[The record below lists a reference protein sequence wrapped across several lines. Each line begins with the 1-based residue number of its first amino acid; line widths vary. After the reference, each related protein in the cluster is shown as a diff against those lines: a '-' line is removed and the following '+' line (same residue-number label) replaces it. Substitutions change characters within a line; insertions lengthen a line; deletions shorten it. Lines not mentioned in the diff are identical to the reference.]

1 MRTAITCRHPLARMT
16 LSLLLL
22 MLLGCLSACKMPFGG
37 SQRPTPAP
45 VQSLRPEACVV
56 LALPASGQYAP
67 IGTKVRQGA
76 SIAQKEMAA
85 NGVNVRLEIINTEAP
100 DWLQKLNAL
109 PASCAVVGGPL
120 QASNYAQ
127 ARKAGVTDKRA
138 FFTFLPA
145 LEQGDEGVHAWRFFP
160 GPQDQIDALVGFA
173 ADSLGIRS
181 YGAFYP
187 TDAYGA
193 RMTGLLE
200 QSLYKR
206 NMPLQKASY
215 NPSDP
220 TSWSSAAAPLINAQT
235 PEGSRTP
242 VPQTAFEALFVP
254 DSWKSMEML
263 TTSLLYNGEDR
274 LVLLGTTLWEQGLY
288 GKMVTTPE
296 KFALA
301 VFPGAW
307 NPSHAPRALQS
318 QGSDFWTAL
327 GYDFA
332 RFSVS
337 LGLDARL
344 TAPEITARAQRASH
358 MVWGMAPIAWDSAG
372 VAHQK
377 LFIFSVSP
385 TGMVPV
391 NLDEFRQTRS
401 NILQQS
407 ALRMQGLPPVDAQG
421 NPLTPGDEQQ
431 PTLQPI
437 GTTPK
442 PSYKLSLP
450 SRL

>member
-1 MRTAITCRHPLARMT
+1 MT
-16 LSLLLL
+16 LGLLLL

-37 SQRPTPAP
+37 SQRPAPAP
-45 VQSLRPEACVV
+45 AQSPKPEACVV

-67 IGTKVRQGA
+67 IGTKIRQGA
-76 SIAQKEMAA
+76 NIAQKEMAA

-138 FFTFLPA
+138 FFTFLPS
-145 LEQGDEGVHAWRFFP
+145 LEPGDEGVHAWRFFP
-160 GPQDQIDALVGFA
+160 GQQDQIDALVGFA

-187 TDAYGA
+187 TNAYGT
-193 RMTGLLE
+193 RMTGLFE

-242 VPQTAFEALFVP
+242 IPQTAFEALFVP
-254 DSWKSMEML
+254 PNSWKSMDML

-274 LVLLGTTLWEQGLY
+274 LVLLTTLWEQDLY

-391 NLDEFRQTRS
+391 NVDEFRQTRS

-421 NPLTPGDEQQ
+421 NPLTPGDGQQ